1 MQVGTLICGDKQEEN
16 SGHSVE
22 SVVVPADK
30 TANIAVTG
38 TLGGTVAAW
47 DLSTQIVRTSM
58 KVGEGVTCLAMGR
71 DQVVY
76 CGTLDG
82 AIRSVDMR
90 TGNAVAEYGGHK
102 GSVLDLRLDVE
113 KGLLLTA
120 GDDGT
125 ARVYDIS
132 RPS

>member
-1 MQVGTLICGDKQEEN
+1 M
-16 SGHSVE
+16 
-22 SVVVPADK
+22 PADK

-58 KVGEGVTCLAMGR
+58 KVGEGVTCLAMGG
-71 DQVVY
+71 DQVAY

-132 RPS
+132 GPS